1 MKYKNPYSKLDRKK
15 SVNANNLNSPD
26 TSYILNYI
34 EKHPD
39 HYVLILG
46 SGNSP
51 KISRKVI
58 NLDVMNFKDVDLIG
72 CGLSLPFRSCG
83 FNAVFC
89 HDVLEH
95 VTQPFKVA
103 SEIIRVT
110 KISGYIECSTPF
122 LFPYHDVPDHYFNSS
137 TSGIQQLFQG
147 TQLLDVG
154 VKMGPWHAMNNII
167 GIYKKML
174 KRVYKDP
181 ITPWTEK
188 IRVFIIYRLLS
199 WGMKFEHKTIILT
212 RDEENVL
219 ASGVYI
225 KVEKI

>member
-1 MKYKNPYSKLDRKK
+1 MKFKNPYSKFDLEKD
-15 SVNANNLNSPD
+15 VNANNLNPPD
-26 TSYILNYI
+26 TSYILNYL
-34 EKHPD
+34 EKYPD

-51 KISRKVI
+51 KISQKVI
-58 NLDVMNFKDVDLIG
+58 NLDVMNSEGVDLIA
-72 CGLSLPFRSCG
+72 CGSFLPFTSFS

-110 KISGYIECSTPF
+110 KKNGYMECSTPF

-154 VKMGPWHAMNNII
+154 VKMGPWHAMNNIV

-174 KRVYKDP
+174 KRVYKDSV
-181 ITPWTEK
+181 TPWTEK
-188 IRVFIIYRLLS
+188 VRVFIIYRLLS
-199 WGMKFEHKTIILT
+199 WGMKFDHRTIIFT
-212 RDEENVL
+212 KDEENVL

-225 KVEKI
+225 KAKKI